1 MNAEN
6 MNPDEAEI
14 LDDTGRIRL
23 QRPTKTVAMR
33 FNQADETLAVP
44 SKAGGTQMNAENMN
58 PDACGELYPK
68 GYLTLIDTIANDICD
83 SSDDPDNPHENE
95 IEAYLD
101 ALVGDVKDL
110 LERRKLTSS
119 QE

>member
-1 MNAEN
+1 
-6 MNPDEAEI
+6 
-14 LDDTGRIRL
+14 
-23 QRPTKTVAMR
+23 
-33 FNQADETLAVP
+33 
-44 SKAGGTQMNAENMN
+44 MNAENMN

-83 SSDDPDNPHENE
+83 SSDDCDNPSENE

-101 ALVGDVKDL
+101 ALNADVRDL
-110 LERRKLTSS
+110 IERRKLTTT

>member
-1 MNAEN
+1 MPE
-6 MNPDEAEI
+6 
-14 LDDTGRIRL
+14 R
-23 QRPTKTVAMR
+23 
-33 FNQADETLAVP
+33 ETLAVP
-44 SKAGGTQMNAENMN
+44 SKLPKPKEIIMNAENMN

-83 SSDDPDNPHENE
+83 SSDNPDNPHENE
-95 IEAYLD
+95 IEAYFE